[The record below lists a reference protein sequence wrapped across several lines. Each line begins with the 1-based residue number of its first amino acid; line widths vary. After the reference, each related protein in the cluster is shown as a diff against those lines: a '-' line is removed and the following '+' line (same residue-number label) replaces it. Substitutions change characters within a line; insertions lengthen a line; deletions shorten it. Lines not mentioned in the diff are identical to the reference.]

1 MIQIRN
7 LSKQFGKH
15 RVLHQIDLDVQ
26 AGEIVV
32 LLGPS
37 GSGKSTLLRCING
50 LEDLSS
56 GSIQVQNHQVNS
68 SMSPRQRQ
76 REMAQIRRRTGMVFQ
91 QFNLYPHKTALGNV
105 TESLRMVKKM
115 SAIQARNLGE
125 QMLERVGLLDKKDQY
140 PSRLSGGQQQRVG
153 IARALAMQPE
163 LILFDEPTSALD
175 PELVGEVLDV
185 MKSLAQEGMTMI
197 VVTHEMK
204 FAQQVANKV
213 IFMDEG
219 RIVEQAEPEAF
230 FEQPSSERA
239 QRFLSKVLDH

>member
-56 GSIQVQNHQVNS
+56 GSIQVQDHQVNS

-76 REMAQIRRRTGMVFQ
+76 PEMAQIRRRTGMVFQ

-125 QMLERVGLLDKKDQY
+125 RMLERVGLLDKKDQY

-185 MKSLAQEGMTMI
+185 MKSLAREGMTMI

-204 FAQQVANKV
+204 FARQVANKV

-219 RIVEQAEPEAF
+219 RIVEQSEPEAF

>member
-1 MIQIRN
+1 MISIEK
-7 LSKQFGKH
+7 LSKSFGTNQ
-15 RVLHQIDLDVQ
+15 VLHDIDLEVQ

-56 GSIQVQNHQVNS
+56 GRVCVQDHEVNS
-68 SMSPRQRQ
+68 SMSLRQRQ
-76 REMAQIRRRTGMVFQ
+76 REMSYIRRYTGMVFQ

-105 TESLRMVKKM
+105 TESLRIVKKM
-115 SAIQARNLGE
+115 DQTQANHLGE
-125 QMLERVGLLDKKDQY
+125 RMLKRVGLLEKKNEY

-153 IARALAMQPE
+153 IARALAMQPD

-185 MKSLAQEGMTMI
+185 MKSLADEGMTMV

-204 FAQQVANKV
+204 FARQVASRV

-219 RIVEQAEPEAF
+219 RIVEQGDPEAF
-230 FEQPSSERA
+230 FEHPATERA
-239 QRFLSKVLDH
+239 QRFLSKVMDH